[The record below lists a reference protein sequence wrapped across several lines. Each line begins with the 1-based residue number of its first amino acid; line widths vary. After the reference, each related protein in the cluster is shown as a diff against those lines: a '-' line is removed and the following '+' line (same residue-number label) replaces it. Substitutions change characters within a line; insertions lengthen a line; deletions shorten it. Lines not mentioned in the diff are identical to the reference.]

1 MGAQICS
8 QYVDENKV
16 LHVMNL
22 SQELR
27 AEVPGKKPFV
37 AFDPVDARRFISAM
51 GKYISA
57 VRDRNFLPIVL
68 CPDEVRLLV
77 KSATEREIPGL
88 VVLSIGEVMAAG
100 PDIKVEA
107 LGEINE
113 Q

>member
-1 MGAQICS
+1 MGR
-8 QYVDENKV
+8 KF
-16 LHVMNL
+16 L
-22 SQELR
+22 SLT
-27 AEVPGKKPFV
+27 ADIYF
-37 AFDPVDARRFISAM
+37 
-51 GKYISA
+51 
-57 VRDRNFLPIVL
+57 PIVL

>member
-1 MGAQICS
+1 M
-8 QYVDENKV
+8 
-16 LHVMNL
+16 
-22 SQELR
+22 
-27 AEVPGKKPFV
+27 
-37 AFDPVDARRFISAM
+37 
-51 GKYISA
+51 
-57 VRDRNFLPIVL
+57 L